1 MDKIAVVGGAVRVG
15 ESAALYLMQQN
26 LCREVAVIDIAE
38 GPAKGAALDIAESAP
53 VFGSDTRVWGSSD
66 YADLNDSDLIIV
78 TAGQPVRC
86 QAR

>member
-1 MDKIAVVGGAVRVG
+1 MDKIAVVGGAGRVG

-66 YADLNDSDLIIV
+66 YRDLADSDRPP
-78 TAGQPVRC
+78 ACPANR
-86 QAR
+86 A